1 MFESL
6 VVKIRFKIALVVLY
20 GCRFFHGM
28 SPGFGAVSTRCATV
42 IRVVY

>member
-1 MFESL
+1 MLESL

-20 GCRFFHGM
+20 GRRFFHGM
-28 SPGFGAVSTRCATV
+28 SPGFGAVSTRCATA